1 MNRVPS
7 SGRGR
12 KLVVAVALV
21 TLALLGVSRFVSRV
35 VEERASGPTPG
46 GGADRVAAGAGGAG
60 AGTPGKDKAPQAQ
73 AASSLPDFSFYH
85 TLGDAPVGR
94 KGASPDASLRLGPG
108 DLSSGSGVFVVQ
120 VLATGDEAQ
129 AKRVREGLARR
140 GFPAAA
146 IEDDSGASVVWRVRV
161 GRWKERA
168 SAETTAEKIRTE
180 TGLEA
185 WVLREAGR

>member
-1 MNRVPS
+1 MNRIPS
-7 SGRGR
+7 SRRGR

-21 TLALLGVSRFVSRV
+21 TLALLGVSRFVSRIV
-35 VEERASGPTPG
+35 QERAFGSPPG
-46 GGADRVAAGAGGAG
+46 GVAAGAGGAG
-60 AGTPGKDKAPQAQ
+60 AAVPGKDKAPEPQ
-73 AASSLPDFSFYH
+73 AASALPDFSFYH

-94 KGASPDASLRLGPG
+94 KGAAPDASLRLGPG

-146 IEDDSGASVVWRVRV
+146 IEDDSGSSVVWRVRV

>member
-1 MNRVPS
+1 LNRIPS
-7 SGRGR
+7 SRRGR
-12 KLVVAVALV
+12 KLVVGVGLV

-35 VEERASGPTPG
+35 VQERASASPG
-46 GGADRVAAGAGGAG
+46 GGAVDGVPGVAE
-60 AGTPGKDKAPQAQ
+60 PQA
-73 AASSLPDFSFYH
+73 AAALPDFSFYH

-129 AKRVREGLARR
+129 AKQVRDSLARR

-146 IEDDSGASVVWRVRV
+146 IEDDSGTGVLWRVRV